1 MMNMTKV
8 ALNCLI
14 ASVTI
19 SGLLG
24 ILAILGGGGDL
35 QFRILGT
42 TSTISL
48 SSLCCLS
55 CAALWERKGR
65 VFLPVSGVA
74 LTLAGAFFVIGG
86 IWVQSNNEPILK
98 LTLCLISF
106 AVATS
111 HLSLLSLANLS
122 EAYRWS
128 LVFAYAADY
137 VLASLIAW
145 LIVAGR
151 DASPFELK
159 FLGILSIAVASISIL
174 IPIFHRLST
183 NAVWEEDLRLS
194 NDVLCPCCGTRR
206 EYAVGEMTCARCAGV
221 FEIKVLGKTVNPT
234 VAVRA

>member
-1 MMNMTKV
+1 MNMTKV
-8 ALNCLI
+8 ALNALI

-19 SGLLG
+19 SGVLG

-35 QFRILGT
+35 QWRILGT

-48 SSLCCLS
+48 SSLCCLA
-55 CAALWERKGR
+55 CAALWERKNR
-65 VFLPVSGVA
+65 IFLPGLGVA

-86 IWVQSNNEPILK
+86 IWVQTNNEPILK
-98 LTLCLISF
+98 LTLCLIAF

-122 EAYRWS
+122 EAYRWG
-128 LVFAYAADY
+128 LGFAYAADY

-151 DASPFELK
+151 DATPFELK
-159 FLGILSIAVASISIL
+159 ALGILSIAVASISIL
-174 IPIFHRLST
+174 IPIFHRLSA
-183 NAVWEEDLRLS
+183 NAFREEDLRLA

-206 EYAVGEMTCARCAGV
+206 EYAAGEMTCARCASV
-221 FEIKVLGKTVNPT
+221 FEIKTLGTGGTPVTP
-234 VAVRA
+234 V